1 MTAAHR
7 TLPFGTHLHVTNERN
22 GKSCVVV
29 VNDRGPFGPQ
39 SLVLDVSKAAAHKL
53 GFPGGGKI
61 PITCK
66 VIDPKAGAI
75 ALKEIEA
82 DRLAIAEKI
91 ASSGQKKTVPNAAVK
106 VEQSPVAKL
115 ETEKQQVAAKPQPKV
130 EVAVKTATAVP
141 AAHVSAPAKLEV
153 ASKPASKA
161 TKEVVAAAVTPST
174 SHVKPAA
181 PEAPNHGT
189 FLLVINDS
197 LEAEPA
203 LKTAEYSTAK
213 THHNHSAY
221 APTVFMKVDESAAH
235 KSADKNRTSTPAI
248 ADNKVLM

>member
-1 MTAAHR
+1 M
-7 TLPFGTHLHVTNERN
+7 PFGTHLHVTNERN

-29 VNDRGPFGPQ
+29 VNDRGPFGSQ

-75 ALKEIEA
+75 ALKEIEQ

-91 ASSGQKKTVPNAAVK
+91 SSADQKKVAQTATVK
-106 VEQSPVAKL
+106 VEQDQVAKL
-115 ETEKQQVAAKPQPKV
+115 EIEKQPVVVKPQAKVEIAAKP
-130 EVAVKTATAVP
+130 P
-141 AAHVSAPAKLEV
+141 AATTSVPQVAHAAAPAKVE
-153 ASKPASKA
+153 AAAKPASKP
-161 TKEVVAAAVTPST
+161 TNQKVAAAVTLPASQ
-174 SHVKPAA
+174 SKPAT

-189 FLLVINDS
+189 FLLVINDT
-197 LEAEPA
+197 LESEPA

-213 THHNHSAY
+213 THHSHSPY
-221 APTVFMKVDESAAH
+221 APTIFMKVDDSAAH
-235 KSADKNRTSTPAI
+235 KSADKNHSATPAI